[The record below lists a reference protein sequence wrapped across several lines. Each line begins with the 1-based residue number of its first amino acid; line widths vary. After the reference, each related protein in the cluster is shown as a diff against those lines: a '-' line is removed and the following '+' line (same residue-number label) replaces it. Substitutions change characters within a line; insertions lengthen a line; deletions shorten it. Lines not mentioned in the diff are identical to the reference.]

1 MCLRRWGTNLT
12 EPHPISHAEPD
23 YRLKSLLKTECA
35 KWVFYQE
42 VLRKKRAMEEMEY
55 NKIEILSLLEYC
67 REDILQLLTRIKDN
81 PPEAQSLVDLVMKKR
96 DLLQKYVMVLEPILT
111 GYEVMIEDSIKQLS
125 TDGMLQ

>member
-1 MCLRRWGTNLT
+1 
-12 EPHPISHAEPD
+12 
-23 YRLKSLLKTECA
+23 
-35 KWVFYQE
+35 
-42 VLRKKRAMEEMEY
+42 MEY